1 MGDRGSGK
9 GMSGERRC
17 RREAKGREEEVK
29 TRQEVGKEG
38 RRGRLGQRENMGW
51 MVILVTLSEIIE

>member
-9 GMSGERRC
+9 GMSGERGC
-17 RREAKGREEEVK
+17 RREGKGREDEVK

-51 MVILVTLSEIIE
+51 MVILVTWSDYLK